1 MNKEYIKLDNG
12 KAIVIDELGN
22 KKIKDMY
29 NNFDDV
35 LAHENV
41 IMSIN
46 NSINSKKE
54 KIKKLRN
61 KKILLR
67 CIAIISIVIHLVLG
81 FSFGFVIGFSQSNI
95 IKLIGLLLI
104 LFTFISNS
112 DINLKIHNKILT
124 NTKELSAYKKE
135 LEYLNDNLIKQKN
148 IINNLKNNK
157 TINKNNDKIYNEVKK
172 LDELK
177 LLKRRLRILHELEF
191 NKEIYIKSMKK
202 GKFDSV
208 YNNNFIDSNELDFAK
223 KYVMKMY
230 NKKSI

>member
-29 NNFDDV
+29 NNFDNV

-46 NSINSKKE
+46 NNINSKKE
-54 KIKKLRN
+54 KIKKLKY
-61 KKILLR
+61 KKIILR
-67 CIAIISIVIHLVLG
+67 CLDILNALIHLSFI
-81 FSFGFVIGFSQSNI
+81 FSFGFIIGFSLSNI

-104 LFTFISNS
+104 LFTIISNS
-112 DINLKIHNKILT
+112 YIHLKIYNKIIT
-124 NTKELSAYKKE
+124 NTKKISAYKKE

-148 IINNLKNNK
+148 IVNNLKNNK